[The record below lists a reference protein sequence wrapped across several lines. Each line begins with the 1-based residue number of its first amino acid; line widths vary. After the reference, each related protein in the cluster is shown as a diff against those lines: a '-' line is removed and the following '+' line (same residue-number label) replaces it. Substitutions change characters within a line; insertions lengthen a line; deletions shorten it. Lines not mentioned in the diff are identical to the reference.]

1 LFLYFL
7 TDICPLIFKK
17 LYRGIFFVK
26 NPGDEHQKNMNYL
39 LAINWPEVGVKAGQ
53 LLLSLSILVILH
65 EFGHYITARWFKC
78 RVEKFY
84 LFFDPWFS
92 LVKKKV
98 GETEY
103 GIGWLPLGGYVKI
116 SGMIDESMD
125 KEAMKLPP
133 KDYEFRSKPAW
144 QRLIVMLGGVIMNI
158 LVAFVVYA
166 FILMIWGEKRTPISS
181 VKNGIWVTDSLMMK
195 LGFKSGDKIISVNG
209 DSIKYFEEIQPKVLI
224 GGRKV
229 VLERNGEIV
238 KLDLPIDLIDKLI
251 TSKDKKRI
259 LITERLPTFIGEY
272 NKKDTAYGK
281 VAGLKNWDKIL
292 SVNDKPVSFI
302 DEVNTIGANNKNGNV
317 SVKVLRGADTL
328 VLSNKVNEYG
338 RLELA
343 LLNDEQ
349 YDSLGIY
356 NVVTK
361 KYGFFSA
368 FPAGVIKAGEKLQS
382 YIDQFKLILNP
393 DTGAYKGIGGFKSM
407 GSIFPGTWSWEAF
420 WNITAF
426 LSIILAFMNILP
438 IPALDGG
445 HVMFTLWEMI
455 TGRKPNEKFM
465 EYAQLAGMILLLG
478 LMLYANG
485 NDWFGWGK

>member
-1 LFLYFL
+1 
-7 TDICPLIFKK
+7 
-17 LYRGIFFVK
+17 
-26 NPGDEHQKNMNYL
+26 MNYL

-144 QRLIVMLGGVIMNI
+144 QRLIVMLGGVIMNV

-166 FILMIWGEKRTPISS
+166 FILMIWGEKRTPLSS
-181 VKNGIWVTDSLMMK
+181 VKNGIWIQDSLMNQVG
-195 LGFKSGDKIISVNG
+195 LQNG
-209 DSIKYFEEIQPKVLI
+209 
-224 GGRKV
+224 
-229 VLERNGEIV
+229 
-238 KLDLPIDLIDKLI
+238 
-251 TSKDKKRI
+251 
-259 LITERLPTFIGEY
+259 
-272 NKKDTAYGK
+272 
-281 VAGLKNWDKIL
+281 DKIL
-292 SVNDKPVSFI
+292 SVNGKPAVYYENLTADILLGEKIVLERNGQQKQIDLPVNLIEKLIESKRKRGMLLAPRIPAYVGKYDKKDTTSNGKKAGLQEMDKIVAIDSTPISFY
-302 DEVNTIGANNKNGNV
+302 DEMTAVLGKHKNGQVTLTIERNGEIKKIDTKV
-317 SVKVLRGADTL
+317 SSEGKVGIPF
-328 VLSNKVNEYG
+328 
-338 RLELA
+338 LE
-343 LLNDEQ
+343 DEQ
-349 YDSLGIY
+349 YVKLGVY
-356 NVVTK
+356 ELQVR
-361 KYGFFSA
+361 KYGFFEA
-368 FPAGVIKAGEKLQS
+368 FPAGVVKSGEKLKS
-382 YIDQFKLILNP
+382 YIDQFKKILNP
-393 DTGAYKGIGGFKSM
+393 DTGAYKGVGGFKSM

-465 EYAQLAGMILLLG
+465 EYAQLVGMILLLG